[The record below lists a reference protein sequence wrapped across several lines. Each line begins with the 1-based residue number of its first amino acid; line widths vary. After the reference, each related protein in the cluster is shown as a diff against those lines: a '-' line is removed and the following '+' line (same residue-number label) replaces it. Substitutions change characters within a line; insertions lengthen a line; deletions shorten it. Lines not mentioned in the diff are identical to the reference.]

1 MQAQGPRYNGFP
13 LQGSPDS
20 TYTLQQQQQQ
30 EQLQHQQQQLQHQQ
44 QRLHSLTDA
53 ADSDDGGQN
62 SADDH
67 DLDHDDDPHEVTRLG
82 KRKRPISV
90 S

>member
-1 MQAQGPRYNGFP
+1 MQAQAPRYSGFP

-20 TYTLQQQQQQ
+20 TYTLQQQ
-30 EQLQHQQQQLQHQQ
+30 LQHQQQQQQ
-44 QRLHSLTDA
+44 QRLHSHTDA

-67 DLDHDDDPHEVTRLG
+67 DEDHDEDHHEVTRLG
-82 KRKRPISV
+82 KRKRPVSV